1 MVKIIKVLLEAMLF
15 SIVLLLT
22 LSIFAYIFVTLL

>member
-22 LSIFAYIFVTLL
+22 LSIFAYIFVTLF

>member
-1 MVKIIKVLLEAMLF
+1 MLGKLNLF

-22 LSIFAYIFVTLL
+22 LIGLGSASM